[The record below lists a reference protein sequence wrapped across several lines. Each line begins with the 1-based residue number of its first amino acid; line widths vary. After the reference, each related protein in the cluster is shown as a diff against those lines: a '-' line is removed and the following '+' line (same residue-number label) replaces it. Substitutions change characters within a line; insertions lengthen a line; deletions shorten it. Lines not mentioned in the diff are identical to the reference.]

1 MPKKLDPRLGQLA
14 ARIVEVTEPLGSID
28 KAAEKIGIPP
38 SSLGRMRR
46 GESEP
51 NVFHVAKIAEATNV
65 SIEWLIGSPSPIL
78 EPGEP
83 AVRVQKLDVR
93 AAAGPGAVNGFAKL
107 EEELEFP
114 AWMSAKLGVT
124 RAKLRLL
131 RAHGDSMEPT
141 IANGA
146 LLLFEIQ
153 DEAKPPEKGRRD
165 PSKVPN
171 DIFVFRMGGD
181 LRVKRIHAA
190 KGGVMLISDN
200 PEYDPEF
207 VRGAD
212 RDGFKIIGQV
222 VWWCNWL

>member
-1 MPKKLDPRLGQLA
+1 MPADPSELLRERIA
-14 ARIVEVTEPLGSID
+14 AAIGGRSKALSIE
-28 KAAEKIGIPP
+28 KA
-38 SSLGRMRR
+38 SLGRFQRSR
-46 GESEP
+46 LQSWIDGKTSPPFDELLEFARWLGKEP
-51 NVFHVAKIAEATNV
+51 SYFFPT
-65 SIEWLIGSPSPIL
+65 GSA
-78 EPGEP
+78 G
-83 AVRVQKLDVR
+83 AVVPVQKLDVR
-93 AAAGPGAVNGFAKL
+93 AAAGPGAVNGFANV

-114 AWMSAKLGVT
+114 EWMATKLGVA
-124 RAKLRLL
+124 RSKLRLL

-146 LLLFEIQ
+146 LLLFELRE
-153 DEAKPPEKGRRD
+153 DASPPGKGRRD
-165 PSKVPN
+165 PRKLPN

-190 KGGVMLISDN
+190 KGGAILISDN